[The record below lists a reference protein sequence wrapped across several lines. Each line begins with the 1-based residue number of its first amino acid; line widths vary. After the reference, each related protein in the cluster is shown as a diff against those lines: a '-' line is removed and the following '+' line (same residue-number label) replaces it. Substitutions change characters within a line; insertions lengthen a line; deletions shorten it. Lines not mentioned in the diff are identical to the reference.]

1 MIKKITIYLLCYLI
15 ILMNT
20 GCNKQNN
27 NEENQI
33 SSLCNQI
40 ESDITSYLNNEI
52 TRDDLYNKLESY
64 QFECADSL
72 DNVCIT
78 LKAIISIPK
87 ERVDLQ
93 EESAKRILKL
103 CNQE

>member
-1 MIKKITIYLLCYLI
+1 MIKKITIYLLCCLI

-27 NEENQI
+27 NKENQI
-33 SSLCNQI
+33 STLCNQI
-40 ESDITSYLNNEI
+40 ENDIQSYQNNQI

-64 QFECADSL
+64 QFECTDSL

-87 ERVDLQ
+87 DRVDLQ